1 MQIAPQGKNQNTD
14 RLRQEILERIRS
26 LQARANRGIWLVAAF
41 LVVSIAASRGF
52 DLFPELSFGARSW
65 LGAAPPVRMI
75 QLALVVYAF
84 SASVLILARMA
95 KGDPPGKNFTHV
107 LYLTA
112 FYGFFH
118 YAQALGDNFWAVL
131 VAGGTVLGLAAFQ
144 NWTYC
149 STQIRQEEEFLQ
161 DLDRRRNLTGF

>member
-1 MQIAPQGKNQNTD
+1 MIQKPPHGISNQNSD
-14 RLRQEILERIRS
+14 RLRQEILDRIHS
-26 LQARANRGIWLVAAF
+26 LHARANRGIWMVAAF

-52 DLFPELSFGARSW
+52 DLFPDLSAGARQW

-75 QLALVVYAF
+75 QLALVIYAF
-84 SASVLILARMA
+84 SASVLILSRMA
-95 KGDPPGKNFTHV
+95 RGEPNGRNYTHV

-118 YAQALGDNFWAVL
+118 YAQALRDNFWAVL

-144 NWTYC
+144 SWSYC
-149 STQIRQEEEFLQ
+149 TAQIRQEEEILQ
-161 DLDRRRNLTGF
+161 DLDRRSS